1 MTLSLSLSAAVNTCD
16 SHNPRVQAAE
26 LSLIEANQQL
36 QQHIAS
42 VAAHGNCRRLR
53 VHACSSRVVNT
64 CFLELYFS
72 TIRLILI
79 SSIQCYQSAS
89 PSFIASP
96 NNAIHSGQN
105 C

>member
-1 MTLSLSLSAAVNTCD
+1 MTHSLSAAVNTCD

-26 LSLIEANQQL
+26 LSLVEASQQL

-64 CFLELYFS
+64 SFLELFFS
-72 TIRLILI
+72 TIRLIVI
-79 SSIQCYQSAS
+79 SSIQCYSSAS
-89 PSFIASP
+89 SSFIASP
-96 NNAIHSGQN
+96 NNAIHRGQN